1 MININLFFAL
11 VSYYFVMFVTPGP
24 NNAMLTA
31 SGIKF
36 GFKKTIPH
44 LIGIPFGHVIQIT
57 LVCFGLGNLFQKY
70 PLVQN
75 YLKWLCFFYLL
86 YLGWKIIG
94 SFSEHK
100 KESGRPLKL
109 YEAALFQFMNPKAWV
124 VALTASTAFFPV
136 NENFYLATTF
146 VALTAPFICF
156 PSICLWALFGSSI
169 KMLIK
174 NAKIKKIVEY
184 FLAVLLVITA
194 IIILFN

>member
-1 MININLFFAL
+1 MIEFKLFFAL
-11 VSYYFVMFVTPGP
+11 ISYYFVMFVTPGP

-44 LIGIPFGHVIQIT
+44 LIGIPFGHTIQIT

-94 SFSEHK
+94 SFSEYK

-169 KMLIK
+169 KILIK
-174 NAKIKKIVEY
+174 NAKIKKIIEY
-184 FLAVLLVITA
+184 FLAVLLIITA

>member
-1 MININLFFAL
+1 MIEFKLFFAL
-11 VSYYFVMFVTPGP
+11 ISYYFVMFVTPGP

-109 YEAALFQFMNPKAWV
+109 YEAAFFQFINPKAWV

-174 NAKIKKIVEY
+174 NAKIKKITEY
-184 FLAVLLVITA
+184 FLAVLLIITA

>member
-1 MININLFFAL
+1 MIELKLFFAL
-11 VSYYFVMFVTPGP
+11 ISYYFVMFVTPGP

-44 LIGIPFGHVIQIT
+44 LIGIPFGHVIQIH

-169 KMLIK
+169 KILIK
-174 NAKIKKIVEY
+174 NAKIKKIIEY
-184 FLAVLLVITA
+184 FLAVLLIITA

>member
-1 MININLFFAL
+1 MIEFKLFFAL
-11 VSYYFVMFVTPGP
+11 ISYYFVMFVTPGP

-70 PLVQN
+70 PLIQN
-75 YLKWLCFFYLL
+75 YLKWLCFIYLL

-169 KMLIK
+169 KILIK
-174 NAKIKKIVEY
+174 NAKIKKIIEY
-184 FLAVLLVITA
+184 FLAVLLIITA

>member
-1 MININLFFAL
+1 MIEFKLFFAL
-11 VSYYFVMFVTPGP
+11 ISYYFVMFVTPGP

-70 PLVQN
+70 PLIQN
-75 YLKWLCFFYLL
+75 YLKWLCFIYLL

-94 SFSEHK
+94 SFSEQK

-146 VALTAPFICF
+146 VVLTAPFICF

-169 KMLIK
+169 KILIK
-174 NAKIKKIVEY
+174 KAKIKKIIEY
-184 FLAVLLVITA
+184 FLAVLLIITA

>member
-1 MININLFFAL
+1 MIELKLFFAL
-11 VSYYFVMFVTPGP
+11 ISYYFVMFVTPGP

-109 YEAALFQFMNPKAWV
+109 YEAAFFQFINPKAWV

-174 NAKIKKIVEY
+174 NAKIKKITEY
-184 FLAVLLVITA
+184 FLAVLLIITA

>member
-1 MININLFFAL
+1 MIEFKLFFAL
-11 VSYYFVMFVTPGP
+11 ASYYFVMFVTPGP

-36 GFKKTIPH
+36 GFKRTIPH
-44 LIGIPFGHVIQIT
+44 LIGIPFGHTIQIT

-70 PLVQN
+70 PLIQD
-75 YLKWLCFFYLL
+75 YLKWLCFIYLH
-86 YLGWKIIG
+86 YLGWKMIG
-94 SFSEHK
+94 SFSEQE

-109 YEAALFQFMNPKAWV
+109 YEAAFFQFINPKAWV

-136 NENFYLATTF
+136 NEKFYLATFF
-146 VALTAPFICF
+146 VAFTAPFVCF

-174 NAKIKKIVEY
+174 NSKIKKFVEY
-184 FLAVLLVITA
+184 FLAALLVITA
-194 IIILFN
+194 IIILLN

>member
-70 PLVQN
+70 PLIQN

-100 KESGRPLKL
+100 KETGRPLKL
-109 YEAALFQFMNPKAWV
+109 YEAAFFQFINPKAWV

-146 VALTAPFICF
+146 IALTAPFVCF

-169 KMLIK
+169 KILIK

-184 FLAVLLVITA
+184 FLAVLLIFTA